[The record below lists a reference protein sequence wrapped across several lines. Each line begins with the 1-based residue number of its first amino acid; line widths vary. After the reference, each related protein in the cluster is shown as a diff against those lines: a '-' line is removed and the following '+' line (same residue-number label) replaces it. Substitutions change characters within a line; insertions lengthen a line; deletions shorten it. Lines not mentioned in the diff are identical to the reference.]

1 MANQTIRN
9 KMQLRPMGSSGIS
22 ASVIGLGTWAMGG
35 WKWGGGDDKS
45 SIDAVR
51 ASIDS
56 GVTLIDTAPAYGL
69 GRSEK
74 LVGEAVKGRRDEV
87 VLATKCGLVW
97 HTDKGNYFLDEDGKK
112 VHRYL
117 GREAIFYE
125 AEQSL
130 KRLGTDYIDLYITHW
145 QDSTTPIAETMD
157 ALLTLKKQGKIRA
170 IGISN
175 ASPEDFRAYVA
186 AGQLD
191 AIQECYSMLDRGI
204 EHTLLPLCKQYDVAM
219 LSYST
224 LALGLLSGKI
234 GPDRVFEGD
243 DLRLKNPRFSIE
255 NRLKIQGFLQSI
267 QDIAKVHNLSIAQTV
282 IAWTLA
288 QPGITYALCGAR
300 NVKQAAENADAGM
313 VKLAGNELDQITQ
326 AIKHHLEN
334 FDDTEST

>member
-1 MANQTIRN
+1 MTTLTTQS
-9 KMQLRPMGSSGIS
+9 KMELRPMGKSGID

-35 WKWGGGDDKS
+35 WMWGGGDDKA

-51 ASIDS
+51 ASLDA
-56 GVTLIDTAPAYGL
+56 GVSLIDTAPAYGL
-69 GRSEK
+69 GRSEE
-74 LVGEAVKGRRDEV
+74 LVGEAIKGRRDEV

-97 HTDKGNYFLDEDGKK
+97 RTDKGTLFFEEEGKP
-112 VHRYL
+112 VYRYL
-117 GREAIFYE
+117 GKDSIIYE

-130 KRLGTDYIDLYITHW
+130 RRLQTDYIDLFITHW

-157 ALLTLKKQGKIRA
+157 ALLTLKQQGKIRA

-175 ASPEDFRAYVA
+175 ASPEDLQGYVA

-204 EHTLLPLCKQYDVAM
+204 EKTLLPLCKQHDVAT
-219 LSYST
+219 LSYSS

-243 DLRLKNPRFSIE
+243 DQRLKNPRFSVN
-255 NRLKIQGFLQSI
+255 NRLKIQNFTK
-267 QDIAKVHNLSIAQTV
+267 DIEPVAKAHDISIAQTV
-282 IAWTLA
+282 IAWTLT

-300 NVKQAAENADAGM
+300 NVKQATENAHAGTLQ
-313 VKLAGNELDQITQ
+313 LADDEVAMISR
-326 AIKHHLEN
+326 AIDRHLTG
-334 FDDTEST
+334 FDDN